1 MPQLAMQKYGCTK
14 EETAVIG
21 DRIYTD
27 IKSGLNA
34 GVTGI
39 LVLSGETTQ
48 EILDASE
55 DKPHMVLQDAG
66 EMIRML

>member
-1 MPQLAMQKYGCTK
+1 M
-14 EETAVIG
+14 VIG

-34 GVTGI
+34 GIYTI

-55 DKPHMVLQDAG
+55 EKPHMVLSDAG
-66 EMIRML
+66 QMISMI

>member
-1 MPQLAMQKYGCTK
+1 MPQLAMQQHGYKK

-66 EMIRML
+66 EMIPML